1 MLAEEMK
8 KNIDSIINEIK
19 EIVPELTFPEI
30 QGYGLALK
38 NVTKIDIEP
47 DEKEFMF
54 TAQNIVDAL
63 EKVAEDARNE
73 KDDSYMQLILSLH
86 ALGTIHI
93 YNDFL
98 MFSAN
103 MMLGDDEDSDA
114 EAADE
119 GVDDAASEDE
129 EQQA

>member
-1 MLAEEMK
+1 MLTEEMK
-8 KNIDSIINEIK
+8 KNIDSIVNEIK
-19 EIVPELTFPEI
+19 EVIPELTFPEI

-54 TAQNIVDAL
+54 TAQNIMNAL

-103 MMLGDDEDSDA
+103 MMLGDDEESDDT
-114 EAADE
+114 ETDE
-119 GVDDAASEDE
+119 GIDGTASEDE
-129 EQQA
+129 E

>member
-1 MLAEEMK
+1 MLTEEMK

-19 EIVPELTFPEI
+19 EVMPELTFPQI
-30 QGYGLALK
+30 QCYGLALK

-54 TAQNIVDAL
+54 TAQSIVNVL

-103 MMLGDDEDSDA
+103 MMLGHDKESDDTETDK
-114 EAADE
+114 
-119 GVDDAASEDE
+119 GIDDTTSEDE
-129 EQQA
+129 

>member
-1 MLAEEMK
+1 MLTEEMK

-19 EIVPELTFPEI
+19 EVIPELTFPEI

-54 TAQNIVDAL
+54 TAQNIMDVL

-103 MMLGDDEDSDA
+103 MMLGDDEDSDTT
-114 EAADE
+114 ESDE
-119 GVDDAASEDE
+119 DIDGVSSGDE
-129 EQQA
+129 E

>member
-1 MLAEEMK
+1 MLTEEMK
-8 KNIDSIINEIK
+8 KNIDSIVNEIK
-19 EIVPELTFPEI
+19 EVIPELTFPEI

-47 DEKEFMF
+47 DENEFMF
-54 TAQNIVDAL
+54 TAQNIMDVL

-103 MMLGDDEDSDA
+103 MMLGDDEESDDT
-114 EAADE
+114 ETDE
-119 GVDDAASEDE
+119 GIDGTASEDE
-129 EQQA
+129 E

>member
-1 MLAEEMK
+1 
-8 KNIDSIINEIK
+8 
-19 EIVPELTFPEI
+19 
-30 QGYGLALK
+30 
-38 NVTKIDIEP
+38 
-47 DEKEFMF
+47 MF
-54 TAQNIVDAL
+54 TAQNIMDVL

-103 MMLGDDEDSDA
+103 MMLGDDEDSDT
-114 EAADE
+114 EASDE
-119 GVDDAASEDE
+119 GVDDTASGDE
-129 EQQA
+129 E

>member
-1 MLAEEMK
+1 MLTEEMK

-19 EIVPELTFPEI
+19 EVIPELTFPEI

-54 TAQNIVDAL
+54 TAQNIIDAL

-103 MMLGDDEDSDA
+103 MMLGDDKESDDT
-114 EAADE
+114 ETDK
-119 GVDDAASEDE
+119 GIDGTTSEDE
-129 EQQA
+129 

>member
-1 MLAEEMK
+1 MLTEEMK
-8 KNIDSIINEIK
+8 KNIDSVINEIK
-19 EIVPELTFPEI
+19 EVIPELTFPEI

-38 NVTKIDIEP
+38 NVTKIDIVP

-54 TAQNIVDAL
+54 TAQNIMDVL

-103 MMLGDDEDSDA
+103 MMLGDDKESNDTKT
-114 EAADE
+114 DE
-119 GVDDAASEDE
+119 GIDDTASEDE
-129 EQQA
+129 D

>member
-1 MLAEEMK
+1 MLTEEMK
-8 KNIDSIINEIK
+8 KNIDSVINEIK
-19 EIVPELTFPEI
+19 EVIPELNFPEI
-30 QGYGLALK
+30 LGYGLALK

-54 TAQNIVDAL
+54 TAQNIMDVL

-103 MMLGDDEDSDA
+103 MMLGDDKESNDTKT
-114 EAADE
+114 DE
-119 GVDDAASEDE
+119 GIDDTASEDE
-129 EQQA
+129 D